1 MSTSTNT
8 ELLIQD
14 PSNKIYPSILVI
26 TEKGYGK
33 HTYLADFRRTAR
45 GASGVKTLN
54 MTSKTGRP
62 VIVQI
67 LRGNEESLIVT
78 TKNGITIRVS
88 PEEIPQLGRSTQGVR
103 VIKLDDG
110 DVVVSG
116 SLN

>member
-1 MSTSTNT
+1 MSNSTT
-8 ELLIQD
+8 EPLIQD
-14 PSNKIYPSILVI
+14 ADDRQYPSILVI
-26 TEKGYGK
+26 TQNGYGK
-33 HTYLADFRRTAR
+33 SSYLGDFRRTAR

-54 MTSKTGRP
+54 MTSKTGKP

-67 LRGNEESLIVT
+67 LKGGEESLIVT

-88 PEEIPQLGRSTQGVR
+88 PSEIPQLGRSTQGVK
-103 VIKLDDG
+103 VIKLDSG